1 MTPRTLIETAEN
13 PDGMRL
19 ELLRRGPHFSIRS
32 GGQPLM
38 NSRVHDSEQALARL
52 ALEGLEQPASASVLI
67 CGLGFGFTL
76 AETLARVGPSAS
88 VTVRSA
94 APVPMTRRVLRVG
107 RAAMSLRRVA
117 QRGPRKEAKIHD
129 RLCDV
134 GDE

>member
-1 MTPRTLIETAEN
+1 M
-13 PDGMRL
+13 
-19 ELLRRGPHFSIRS
+19 
-32 GGQPLM
+32 
-38 NSRVHDSEQALARL
+38 
-52 ALEGLEQPASASVLI
+52 LI

-88 VTVRSA
+88 VTVVEVAPAVIRWNREQLGELNGRALDDPRVTLVEADVCSA
-94 APVPMTRRVLRVG
+94 APVPMTRRVFRAG
-107 RAAMSLRRVA
+107 RAAISLRGAA